1 MGRAYM
7 EWRRMRD
14 QAGELLFLVG
24 KVPPSRRGD
33 AWRIYHL
40 WRDWKISFTEAKRRI
55 KALAKK

>member
-14 QAGELLFLVG
+14 QAGILLAMFDEI
-24 KVPPSRRGD
+24 PESRRGE
-33 AWRIYHL
+33 AWRIYHA

-55 KALAKK
+55 KALARK